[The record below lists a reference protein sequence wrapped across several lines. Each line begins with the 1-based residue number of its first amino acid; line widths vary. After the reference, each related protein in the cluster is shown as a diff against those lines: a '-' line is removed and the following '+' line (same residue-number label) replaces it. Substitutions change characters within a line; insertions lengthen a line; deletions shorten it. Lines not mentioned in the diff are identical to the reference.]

1 MALYQDPIDLLLKGT
16 AKEWP
21 ISEDVIQRL
30 ALIGDSFEGSASNGF
45 LYAAFRDRPVSALI
59 EVVYSTGYLVL
70 TEAQGAALSSA
81 ADLMGVA
88 LLRDPLCPG
97 RDRTAGPGGGIYRV
111 PNQGRILRSDPGPP
125 RVDHAPMG
133 ASPRQLNRR
142 VVRVKV
148 ARVRIGAIPK
158 VGWFRRILNA
168 FRRPRK

>member
-81 ADLMGVA
+81 ADLMGVGTA
-88 LLRDPLCPG
+88 YETPFAQDVIERLAPVAESTGFLTKG
-97 RDRTAGPGGGIYRV
+97 GFYEAIRDRPVSTMLQWALHLG
-111 PNQGRILRSDPGPP
+111 S
-125 RVDHAPMG
+125 
-133 ASPRQLNRR
+133 
-142 VVRVKV
+142 
-148 ARVRIGAIPK
+148 
-158 VGWFRRILNA
+158 
-168 FRRPRK
+168 